1 MTWPGAARPALG
13 RGALVEP
20 RAAPVKRDIG
30 FGAICPSG
38 GAAWGRV
45 ESNYAFVANQAIGG
59 GTLSTAPFAAG
70 SLAEVCAAIAR
81 VLSDGGLFG
90 FTVETHAGEGA
101 IVGPKMRYAHSE
113 RFVRDAI
120 AEASLTLVDLS
131 RVSTR
136 NENRAPVPGL
146 LVVAR
151 K

>member
-1 MTWPGAARPALG
+1 MADFTGKKVIVVGGSAGMGYATAKAALG
-13 RGALVEP
+13 SGAHVVI
-20 RAAPVKRDIG
+20 AADV
-30 FGAICPSG
+30 FA
-38 GAAWGRV
+38 
-45 ESNYAFVANQAIGG
+45 YVADV
-59 GTLSTAPFAAG
+59 
-70 SLAEVCAAIAR
+70 AEVCAAVAR

-101 IVGPKMRYAHSE
+101 VVGPKMRYAHSE
-113 RFVRDAI
+113 TFVREAI
-120 AEASLTLVDLS
+120 AGAGLTLVDLS